1 MNDTSKVCAF
11 VLRSKERRLLKR
23 FGVEKKRR
31 RREKE
36 RGEDDDDA
44 GCSSGSLREARGV
57 GTLTMRNGRPYS
69 SNARDMMNDFETRKA
84 TQKL

>member
-1 MNDTSKVCAF
+1 VNDTSKVCAF
-11 VLRSKERRLLKR
+11 VLRSKERLLLKR

-36 RGEDDDDA
+36 RGEDDDDG

>member
-36 RGEDDDDA
+36 RGEDDDDG